1 MPTKPWLLAILLP
14 LLLASAVWAAAPLP
28 DAELGLSEAQVAPGA
43 PASGDEKASEI
54 AVVQRKGLSLFGV
67 AGIEAEHRF
76 WNHRLYET
84 RLQMPRGQWPTLM
97 EGMRQA
103 YGPPGSVESSLGDQ
117 RATWN
122 LPIGR
127 ISAYQS
133 TRYAIVS
140 FTDSSQKDF
149 RWSDLLAPVNLLV
162 VGVLVAMLLLWFG
175 VVHLLTSW
183 CPNCRRFS
191 MRLGGRTL
199 SPAQDHSGELLSV
212 DYQHDVTFRYR
223 CSRCGHGKSERY
235 SGFWSRKS

>member
-1 MPTKPWLLAILLP
+1 MPRKSWLLAILLP
-14 LLLASAVWAAAPLP
+14 LLLSTAVWAAAPLP
-28 DAELGLSEAQVAPGA
+28 DAEFGLAEAQVAPGA
-43 PASGDEKASEI
+43 VASGDEKAAEI
-54 AVVQRKGLSLFGV
+54 AVVQRKGLELFGV

-84 RLQMPRGQWPTLM
+84 RLSMPRGQWPTLM

-103 YGPPGSVESSLGDQ
+103 YGAPASVEASLGDQ
-117 RATWN
+117 SATWN
-122 LPIGR
+122 LPRGR

-133 TRYAIVS
+133 TRYVIVS

-175 VVHLLTSW
+175 AVHLLTSW
-183 CPNCRRFS
+183 CPNCKRFS
-191 MRLGGRTL
+191 MRMGGRTL
-199 SPAQDHSGELLSV
+199 SPAQDQSGDLLSV

-223 CSRCGHGKSERY
+223 CSRCGYGKAERY
-235 SGFWSRKS
+235 SGFWSRKG